1 LLPFLVVGGFPM
13 PTKRTPIRRSPL
25 PQITNAALD
34 LFEKGLRLRR
44 RQEWSREI
52 ADNAYQLIL
61 ELGMKPWNEDV
72 FDCDSDTPPDFM
84 RSPAELEE
92 YARSRE
98 IRLEL
103 EAALRAKRKAAREA
117 GRAQKAAK
125 DAPDQPT
132 PPPAS

>member
-1 LLPFLVVGGFPM
+1 
-13 PTKRTPIRRSPL
+13 
-25 PQITNAALD
+25 
-34 LFEKGLRLRR
+34 GLRLRR

-84 RSPAELEE
+84 RSPAGFEDN
-92 YARSRE
+92 ARSRE

-103 EAALRAKRKAAREA
+103 EPALRPNRKPAPEA